1 MCKQQDKYAGEISI
15 KKQKEK
21 HFNMDQ
27 TTTEQVYIYNTCP
40 AKATKPLYLFFLN
53 FITTLKKEHK
63 RLKKKK
69 KATTLKINKTLN
81 KNNNYF

>member
-1 MCKQQDKYAGEISI
+1 MCKLQDKYAGEISI

-53 FITTLKKEHK
+53 YITTLKKENK

>member
-1 MCKQQDKYAGEISI
+1 MPTITRAKMCKPLDKYAGEISI

-27 TTTEQVYIYNTCP
+27 TTTEQVYIYDTCP

-53 FITTLKKEHK
+53 YITTLKKEHQ

-69 KATTLKINKTLN
+69 KNSNHFKNK
-81 KNNNYF
+81 